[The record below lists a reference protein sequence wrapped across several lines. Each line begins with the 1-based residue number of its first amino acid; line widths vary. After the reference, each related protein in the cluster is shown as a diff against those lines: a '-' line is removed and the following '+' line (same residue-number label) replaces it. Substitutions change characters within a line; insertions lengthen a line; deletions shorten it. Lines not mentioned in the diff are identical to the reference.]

1 MQALALD
8 PVIHQPTRLQIMAA
22 LYRTR
27 ECSFTDLRDT
37 FGLTPGNLSSHAT
50 RLEEGGYIKSSRI
63 LVDLTFNVRYR
74 ITDAGAAAFRAYLAD
89 LKAFMQQSGLDAVAP
104 VSPASPP
111 PAPSA
116 PSPGAVFLGKYDVER
131 VLGSGAFGTAW
142 LANHR
147 GLQRRI
153 VIKQL
158 HPAWL
163 AVPEAKQR
171 FEREARILA
180 QLDHPGITRIHDIE
194 QAGGLSYM
202 VMEYVDG
209 GSLEDRLQRGPLTL
223 REAGPLMLDV
233 LEGLDYIHARGV
245 LHRDLKPSNI
255 LLTQGGHAKIADFG
269 IARQGG
275 VAVTSLTLAGTP
287 GTPLY
292 MAPEQLEGHPG
303 DARSD
308 LYAVAATFYQ
318 ALAGK
323 AYFGE
328 VPEDLA
334 GLRRRVL
341 EAPPGVVPGWPGG
354 LNAWFAKALA
364 KPPAARYQGASQ
376 MADGLRRAMGA

>member
-74 ITDAGAAAFRAYLAD
+74 ITDAGAQAFRAYLAD
-89 LKAFMQQSGLDAVAP
+89 LKAFVEQSDLDAAP
-104 VSPASPP
+104 PAASP
-111 PAPSA
+111 

-131 VLGSGAFGTAW
+131 ALGSGAFATAW

-147 GLQRRI
+147 GLERRI

-163 AVPEAKQR
+163 AVPEVRQR

-180 QLDHPGITRIHDIE
+180 QLDHPGITGIYDIE

-209 GSLEDRLQRGPLTL
+209 GSLEDRLQTGPLSL

-255 LLTQGGHAKIADFG
+255 LLTRAGRAKIADFG
-269 IARQGG
+269 IARQAG
-275 VAVTSLTLAGTP
+275 VATTSLTLAGTP
-287 GTPLY
+287 GTPQY

-308 LYAVAATFYQ
+308 LYAAAATFYQ
-318 ALAGK
+318 ALTGK

-341 EAPPGVVPGWPGG
+341 EAPPAAVPGWSSG
-354 LNAWFAKALA
+354 LNGWFAKALA
-364 KPPAARYQGASQ
+364 KQPPQRYQRAPE
-376 MADGLRRAMGA
+376 MAADLRRVLQG